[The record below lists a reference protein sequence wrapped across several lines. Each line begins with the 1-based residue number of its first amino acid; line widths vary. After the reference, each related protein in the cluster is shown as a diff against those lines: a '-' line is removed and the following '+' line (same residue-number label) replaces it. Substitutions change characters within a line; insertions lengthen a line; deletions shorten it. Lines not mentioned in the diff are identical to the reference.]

1 MKTDFKKNLTK
12 LEILLYEAIEN
23 SDNFVHSAQE
33 IADMLGCSVVSV
45 NRAFKRLIVRDLIK
59 LVEFGHKPL
68 DKRVVTYK
76 FVVK

>member
-1 MKTDFKKNLTK
+1 MKNDFKKKLTK

-23 SDNFVHSAQE
+23 SDNFVHSSQE
-33 IADMLGCSVVSV
+33 IANMLGCSVVSV
-45 NRAFKRLIVRDLIK
+45 NRTFKELIIKDLIK